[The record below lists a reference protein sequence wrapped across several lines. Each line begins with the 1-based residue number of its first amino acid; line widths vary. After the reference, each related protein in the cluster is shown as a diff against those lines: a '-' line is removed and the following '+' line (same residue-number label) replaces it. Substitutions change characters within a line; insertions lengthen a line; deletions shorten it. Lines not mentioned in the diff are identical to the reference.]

1 MSEDHKK
8 DHISALRHWARLF
21 REGTMSDEYADE
33 IAYLLEDK
41 AHDLETDLR
50 KGNL

>member
-1 MSEDHKK
+1 M
-8 DHISALRHWARLF
+8 F
-21 REGTMSDEYADE
+21 REETLQDEYADE

-50 KGNL
+50 KGEL